1 VNSPGVMD
9 LLDKADRSL
18 AAAEHLLADG
28 LYLLDAFDLRNL
40 GDYGAVLAVDD
51 ADAQQAELKR
61 SAADCFIHLV
71 PGLGKIYV
79 ISG

>member
-1 VNSPGVMD
+1 MNSPGVMD

-51 ADAQQAELKR
+51 ADAQQALDKAKE
-61 SAADCFIHLV
+61 AAYLNQRFQRTAYGSH
-71 PGLGKIYV
+71 
-79 ISG
+79 

>member
-1 VNSPGVMD
+1 MNSPGVMD

-51 ADAQQAELKR
+51 ATLSRHWTRLR
-61 SAADCFIHLV
+61 SFA
-71 PGLGKIYV
+71 PP
-79 ISG
+79 